1 MLEDSFLGLDDGRE
15 NRYGKAYIGT
25 NLGSFRSYPST
36 RQIDPDTGLCP
47 EYDPRFRPWYVAAT
61 SGAKNVIL
69 MIDVSGSM
77 DGDRLDIAKDAAI
90 SVVNTLSNSDFVG
103 VLSFASNANTVYTEK
118 ITRAT
123 TEVKEQIIEKINSLS
138 ALGQTNYQAAFSK
151 GFSLLNAATTD

>member
-1 MLEDSFLGLDDGRE
+1 
-15 NRYGKAYIGT
+15 
-25 NLGSFRSYPST
+25 
-36 RQIDPDTGLCP
+36 
-47 EYDPRFRPWYVAAT
+47 
-61 SGAKNVIL
+61 

-103 VLSFASNANTVYTEK
+103 VLSFASNANTVYTKK